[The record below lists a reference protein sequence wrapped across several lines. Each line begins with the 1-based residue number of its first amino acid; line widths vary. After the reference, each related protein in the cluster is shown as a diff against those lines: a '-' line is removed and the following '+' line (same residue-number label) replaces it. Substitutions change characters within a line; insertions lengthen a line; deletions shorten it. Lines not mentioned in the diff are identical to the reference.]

1 MTLPQALLLSLLL
14 TELIEL
20 PVLALLGFRGRE
32 LVIAALANVVTNP
45 AVVFLHAAA
54 ASQTNLP
61 EWLVILVLEVSA
73 VLIEALIY
81 KKATDRK
88 RPLLDSFIANAVSYS
103 IGLIFTTFILP
114 KLL

>member
-20 PVLALLGFRGRE
+20 PVLFLLGFRGRE
-32 LVIAALANVVTNP
+32 LIIAALANVVTNP
-45 AVVFLHAAA
+45 AVVFLHAA

-73 VLIEALIY
+73 VLVEALIY
-81 KKATDRK
+81 LKATDRA
-88 RPLLDSFIANAVSYS
+88 RPLVDSLIANAVSYFS
-103 IGLIFTTFILP
+103 GLILTTFILP
-114 KLL
+114 KIL